1 MAGGA
6 TERRSTWQDAP
17 VSDLHALTVRRA
29 TAADI
34 PALVEL
40 RVAFDQELAGGMPMG
55 PADEHRARIDAYLRS
70 HVPDGRFR
78 VWVADAAGEVVGMA
92 GLVVVDR
99 PPHPR
104 SRRAPEAM
112 VFNVMTTP
120 AWRRRGV
127 GRAVMGAVIA
137 DGRALGCRRLLLR
150 TSDDGSH
157 LYAALG
163 FADPGN
169 WRQLDLD

>member
-1 MAGGA
+1 M
-6 TERRSTWQDAP
+6 
-17 VSDLHALTVRRA
+17 SDLPAFRVRRA
-29 TAADI
+29 TATDI

-40 RVAFDQELAGGMPMG
+40 RIAFDHELAGEAPVG
-55 PADEHRARIDAYLRS
+55 PADEHRARIDAYLQS
-70 HVPDGRFR
+70 HLPDGRFS

-92 GLVVVDR
+92 GIIVIDR

-127 GRAVMGAVIA
+127 GRAVMEAVIS

>member
-1 MAGGA
+1 MRHQPAFA
-6 TERRSTWQDAP
+6 I
-17 VSDLHALTVRRA
+17 RRA
-29 TAADI
+29 TLDDV

-40 RVAFDQELAGGMPMG
+40 RIAFDRELVGGVPIE
-55 PADEHRARIDAYLRS
+55 PADEHRARVEEYLRS

-78 VWVADAAGEVVGMA
+78 VWVADAAGDLVGMA
-92 GLVVVDR
+92 GLIVIDR

-112 VFNVMTTP
+112 VFNVMTQP

-127 GRAVMGAVIA
+127 GRAMMEAVIA

-150 TSDDGSH
+150 TSDAGND
-157 LYAALG
+157 LYAGLG
-163 FADPGN
+163 FSDPGR

>member
-1 MAGGA
+1 MN
-6 TERRSTWQDAP
+6 
-17 VSDLHALTVRRA
+17 DLPAFTVRRA
-29 TAADI
+29 AATDI

-40 RVAFDQELAGGMPMG
+40 RIAFDRELAGEMPIELAG
-55 PADEHRARIDAYLRS
+55 EHRARIEAYLRS

-78 VWVADAAGEVVGMA
+78 VWVADAAGDVVGMA
-92 GLVVVDR
+92 GLIVIDR

-112 VFNVMTTP
+112 VFNVMTVP

-127 GRAVMGAVIA
+127 GRAMMEAAIA
-137 DGRALGCRRLLLR
+137 DGRAIGCRRLLLR

-163 FADPGN
+163 FTDPGN

>member
-1 MAGGA
+1 MWHDSLVRELPAF
-6 TERRSTWQDAP
+6 
-17 VSDLHALTVRRA
+17 TVRRA
-29 TAADI
+29 TATDI

-40 RVAFDQELAGGMPMG
+40 RIAFDRELAGEMPIEM
-55 PADEHRARIDAYLRS
+55 ADGHRQRTEAYLQS
-70 HVPDGRFR
+70 HLPDGRFR
-78 VWVADAAGEVVGMA
+78 VWVADAAGKVVGMA
-92 GLVVVDR
+92 GLIVIDR
-99 PPHPR
+99 PPSPR

-112 VFNVMTTP
+112 VFALMTVP

-127 GRAVMGAVIA
+127 GRAVMDALIA
-137 DGRALGCRRLLLR
+137 DGRTLGCRRLVLR
-150 TSDDGSH
+150 TSDEGNH

>member
-1 MAGGA
+1 
-6 TERRSTWQDAP
+6 
-17 VSDLHALTVRRA
+17 VSELPAFTVRRA
-29 TAADI
+29 TATDI

-40 RVAFDQELAGGMPMG
+40 RIAFDRELAGEIPIELTG
-55 PADEHRARIDAYLRS
+55 DHRARIDAYLRS

-78 VWVADAAGEVVGMA
+78 VWIADAAGHVVGMA
-92 GLVVVDR
+92 GLVVIDR
-99 PPHPR
+99 PPHQR

-112 VFNVMTTP
+112 VFNVMTLP

-127 GRAVMGAVIA
+127 GRAVMEAVIA
-137 DGRALGCRRLLLR
+137 DGRALGCRRLVLR
-150 TSDDGSH
+150 TSDEGSH

-163 FADPGN
+163 FTDPGR

>member
-1 MAGGA
+1 MVRAPA
-6 TERRSTWQDAP
+6 WHDAAMTEPRP
-17 VSDLHALTVRRA
+17 FTVRRA
-29 TAADI
+29 TADDI

-40 RVAFDQELAGGMPMG
+40 RIAFDDELAGPL
-55 PADEHRARIDAYLRS
+55 PADRAGEHRTSIDAYLRT
-70 HVPDGRFR
+70 HLPDGRYR
-78 VWVADAAGEVVGMA
+78 IWVADAAGEIVGMA
-92 GLVVVDR
+92 GLVMIDR

-112 VFNVMTTP
+112 VFNVMTAP

-127 GRAVMGAVIA
+127 GRAVMEAVIA
-137 DGRALGCRRLLLR
+137 EGRALGCRRLVLR
-150 TSDDGSH
+150 ASDDGSH

-163 FADPGN
+163 FRDPGN

>member
-1 MAGGA
+1 MARARTWHDAGM
-6 TERRSTWQDAP
+6 TEQPAF
-17 VSDLHALTVRRA
+17 TVRRA
-29 TAADI
+29 AARDI

-40 RVAFDQELAGGMPMG
+40 RIAFDDELAGPL
-55 PADEHRARIDAYLRS
+55 PAARSDEHRASIEAYLRS
-70 HVPDGRFR
+70 HVPDGRLR

-92 GLVVVDR
+92 GLIVIDR

-112 VFNVMTTP
+112 VFNVMTTA

-127 GRAVMGAVIA
+127 GRAVMEALIA

-150 TSDDGSH
+150 TSDEGSH
-157 LYAALG
+157 LYASLG
-163 FADPGN
+163 FTDPGS

>member
-1 MAGGA
+1 
-6 TERRSTWQDAP
+6 
-17 VSDLHALTVRRA
+17 VSDLPAFTVRRA

-40 RVAFDQELAGGMPMG
+40 RLALDQELAGETPVG
-55 PADEHRARIDAYLRS
+55 PTDEHRARIDAFLGS

-78 VWVADAAGEVVGMA
+78 VWVADAAGEMVGMA

-127 GRAVMGAVIA
+127 GRAVMEAVIA

-150 TSDDGSH
+150 TSDEGSH
-157 LYAALG
+157 LYAGLG

>member
-1 MAGGA
+1 MSELPAF
-6 TERRSTWQDAP
+6 
-17 VSDLHALTVRRA
+17 TVRRA
-29 TAADI
+29 TVNDI

-40 RVAFDQELAGGMPMG
+40 RIAFDRELAGEKPIE
-55 PADEHRARIDAYLRS
+55 PASEHRARIEAYLRS

-78 VWVADAAGEVVGMA
+78 VWVADAGDDVVGMA
-92 GLVVVDR
+92 GLIVIDR

-112 VFNVMTTP
+112 VFNVMTIS

-127 GRAVMGAVIA
+127 GRAVMEAVIA
-137 DGRALGCRRLLLR
+137 DGRALGCRRLVLR

-163 FADPGN
+163 FRDPGN

>member
-1 MAGGA
+1 MTTLAA
-6 TERRSTWQDAP
+6 F
-17 VSDLHALTVRRA
+17 TVRRA

-40 RVAFDQELAGGMPMG
+40 RVAFDRELAGDVPIE
-55 PADEHRARIDAYLRS
+55 PADEHRGRIEEYLRS

-78 VWVADAAGEVVGMA
+78 VWVAVGGGHVVGMA
-92 GLVVVDR
+92 GLIVVDR

-112 VFNVMTTP
+112 VFNVMTDP

-127 GRAVMGAVIA
+127 ATAMLQAVIA

-150 TSDDGSH
+150 TSDDGKR
-157 LYAALG
+157 LYAGLG
-163 FADPGN
+163 FTDPGT

>member
-1 MAGGA
+1 M
-6 TERRSTWQDAP
+6 
-17 VSDLHALTVRRA
+17 VRRA
-29 TAADI
+29 TADDI

-40 RVAFDQELAGGMPMG
+40 RIAFDRELGGETPMELG
-55 PADEHRARIDAYLRS
+55 GEHRARVDAYLQS

-78 VWVADAAGEVVGMA
+78 VWVADAAGHIVGMA
-92 GLVVVDR
+92 GLIVIDR

-112 VFNVMTTP
+112 VFNVVTDA

-127 GRAVMGAVIA
+127 GRAIMAAVIA

-150 TSDDGSH
+150 TSDDGDH

-163 FADPGN
+163 FTDPGN
-169 WRQLDLD
+169 WRQLDLE

>member
-1 MAGGA
+1 MSKLPAF
-6 TERRSTWQDAP
+6 
-17 VSDLHALTVRRA
+17 TVRRA
-29 TAADI
+29 TEDDI

-40 RVAFDQELAGGMPMG
+40 RIAFDRELAGEVLIELTG
-55 PADEHRARIDAYLRS
+55 EHRGRIEAYLRS
-70 HVPDGRFR
+70 HLPDGRFR
-78 VWVADAAGEVVGMA
+78 VWVADASGHVVGMA
-92 GLVVVDR
+92 GLIVIDR

-112 VFNVMTTP
+112 VFNVMTVA

-127 GRAVMGAVIA
+127 GRAMMEAVIA